1 MRGSP
6 GRGMFTQMKAQQE
19 QVPIRNRESMMI
31 RGQRSSR
38 GQQENSLGIVMSVE
52 RGHRRALVDD

>member
-1 MRGSP
+1 
-6 GRGMFTQMKAQQE
+6 
-19 QVPIRNRESMMI
+19 MI

-38 GQQENSLGIVMSVE
+38 GQQEISLDIVMSVE